1 MKYEMRQSRDGVTEI
16 VDVSQR
22 ALGGG
27 ALSLL
32 GPAKWSGAL
41 TWFMRTVA
49 WVWVFKG
56 LFNWAVVIGISP
68 RFGDF
73 VMLPHHVQG
82 MIVFFAAADLLA
94 AVGVWLAAP
103 WGGALWQLCAVIEAI
118 SPLFGARG
126 AFGDALGVGLNIVLV
141 AVYFTLSWRAS
152 LESE

>member
-1 MKYEMRQSRDGVTEI
+1 
-16 VDVSQR
+16 
-22 ALGGG
+22 
-27 ALSLL
+27 
-32 GPAKWSGAL
+32 
-41 TWFMRTVA
+41 MRTVA